1 MFSRLYQAE
10 LAVLRERGREFAAAH
25 PEAARHLGTPGTDPD
40 VERLLAG
47 TAFLAARIRQ
57 HLDAGLPDLTH
68 DLLAAFMP
76 QAVRPLPAMTLVRF
90 TPGPQQRETLVLPA
104 GTALDAVPLAGTVC
118 RFRTVHDLAIAPL
131 TIAAVSVEPG
141 PPPRIRLDFRIP
153 PGVHLTH
160 LTLERVRLHLA
171 GDLAAAR
178 DLHLSLARHDGVA
191 VVIDERRLNLP
202 LHLECTGT
210 APAEAL
216 LPGGPGDH
224 DGQRLL
230 GEWLAFPQRFLALD
244 LCGLDRLVLPPG
256 TTTFRIEVICARH
269 ARSLPAP
276 TAESIVLHTVPA
288 VNLFPA
294 EMEPIIHDGSRSRHR
309 VVPAS
314 GLGNQIGIYAL
325 TALHGRVRGH
335 PGAISFRP
343 HLHGRRD
350 PTCGTWRERRVP
362 GLADAGS
369 EVEIELEPPADCTGP
384 LILSGDLLATNR
396 DLPRQLVP
404 GELRVPTRD
413 VPPGLSFRNLAVPTA
428 LGEPDLAGDGPW
440 QLVAQ
445 LTADHETLASAAGLR
460 RLLHLVAR
468 DGAEAGGRPLAQRAA
483 DSVRAVHQRPS
494 LRHHGGAPI
503 RGVAITI
510 ELAEDVLGGLG
521 DAHLFATILDAVYA
535 ETVTL
540 NAFTQLTVRCSRAGL
555 EFAFPARLGQRR
567 LL

>member
-10 LAVLRERGREFAAAH
+10 LAVLRERGRAFAAAH

-57 HLDAGLPDLTH
+57 RLDAGLPDLTH

-90 TPGPQQRETLVLPA
+90 TPGPHQRETLVLPA
-104 GTALDAVPLAGTVC
+104 GTALDAVPLAGTAC
-118 RFRTVHDLAIAPL
+118 RFRTVHDLAVPPL
-131 TIAAVSVEPG
+131 TLAEVRVEPG
-141 PPPRIRLDFRIP
+141 PPPRVQLTFRIP
-153 PGVHLTH
+153 PGVQLPQ
-160 LTLERVRLHLA
+160 LRLERVRLHFA
-171 GDLAAAR
+171 GDPAAAR
-178 DLHLSLARHDGVA
+178 DLHLSLARHDGLA
-191 VVIDERRLNLP
+191 VVLDERRMTLP
-202 LHLECTGT
+202 LRLERAGT
-210 APAEAL
+210 APDEAL
-216 LPGGPGDH
+216 LPSGPGDH
-224 DGQRLL
+224 DGHRLL

-244 LCGLDRLVLPPG
+244 LGGLDRLVLPPG
-256 TTTFRIEVICARH
+256 STTFRVEITCGRH

-276 TAESIVLHTVPA
+276 TADSIVLHTVPA

-294 EMEPIIHDGSRSRHR
+294 EMEPLTHDGSRSRHR

-314 GLGNQIGIYAL
+314 GLGTQVGVYAL
-325 TALHGRVRGH
+325 TALHGRVRGQ
-335 PGAISFRP
+335 PGAITFRP
-343 HLHGRRD
+343 LLHGRRD

-369 EVEIELEPPADCTGP
+369 EVELEVEPPADCAGP
-384 LILSGDLLATNR
+384 VILSGDLLATNG

-404 GELRVPTRD
+404 GDLRVPTRD
-413 VPPGLSFRNLAVPTA
+413 VPPGLSFRNLGVPTA

-440 QLVAQ
+440 QLVAH
-445 LTADHETLASAAGLR
+445 LTADHATLASVAGLR

-483 DSVRAVHQRPS
+483 DSLQAVQQVPS

-503 RGVAITI
+503 RGVAITVD
-510 ELAEDVLGGLG
+510 LAEDLLGGLG
-521 DAHLFATILDAVYA
+521 EAHLFATILDAVCA

-540 NAFTQLTVRCSRAGL
+540 NAFTQLTVRCTRAGM